1 MKKRMWIILAV
12 FMSVIVA
19 VPVSIALKSDSY
31 MYIQE
36 LERPDTG
43 TGERRY
49 ELEVVCDDDAQQ
61 VELYVGE
68 RRLSES
74 R

>member
-49 ELEVVCDDDAQQ
+49 ELE
-61 VELYVGE
+61 
-68 RRLSES
+68 
-74 R
+74 